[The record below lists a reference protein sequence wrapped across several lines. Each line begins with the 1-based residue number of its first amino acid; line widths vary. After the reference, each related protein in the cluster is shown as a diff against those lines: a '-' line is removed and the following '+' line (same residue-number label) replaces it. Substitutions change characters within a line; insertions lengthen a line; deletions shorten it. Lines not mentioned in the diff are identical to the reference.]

1 MCSSATLE
9 LIREVVDD
17 KINKDEAFTAFDI
30 SCDVKQLAQQ
40 RDLPS
45 ERHQD
50 MKDEIHNSISQF
62 VSQGLYCRQLCDVG
76 APTKAFVYYPANG
89 YDPANYTPRPRN
101 DGKKVKASAQLT
113 TPTVTAPAATV
124 TAPAPATT
132 AATVPWWLADTD
144 DEDDD
149 GDEKAVDRTPDARG
163 TLCIPNHITRA
174 AGLKAKDL
182 AYASKAPAQLVLSKT
197 VAPGLT
203 KLTSYTVDLYE
214 NIRITQSTLQA
225 CGLAG
230 PKYDFVREGDK
241 IYVTDSQD

>member
-1 MCSSATLE
+1 MCSSATLD
-9 LIREVVDD
+9 LIREVVDG
-17 KINKDEAFTAFDI
+17 KINKEEAFTAFDI
-30 SCDVKQLAQQ
+30 SCDVKELAKQ
-40 RDLPS
+40 RDLPT

-62 VSQGLYCRQLCDVG
+62 VSQDLYCRALCDVG
-76 APTKAFVYYPANG
+76 APSKAFVYYPSNG

-101 DGKKVKASAQLT
+101 DGKQASVKQQFQAAVATAVASTIPTPVDVLAAQN
-113 TPTVTAPAATV
+113 APS
-124 TAPAPATT
+124 
-132 AATVPWWLADTD
+132 D
-144 DEDDD
+144 DDD
-149 GDEKAVDRTPDARG
+149 GDETATDRTPDARG
-163 TLCIPNHITRA
+163 TVCIPNHITRA

-214 NIRITQSTLQA
+214 NIRVTQSTLQA
-225 CGLAG
+225 CGLSG
-230 PKYDFVREGDK
+230 PKYNFVREGDK

>member
-1 MCSSATLE
+1 MCSSATLD

-17 KINKDEAFTAFDI
+17 KINKEEAFTAFDI
-30 SCDVKQLAQQ
+30 SCDVKELAKQ
-40 RDLPS
+40 RDLPT

-62 VSQGLYCRQLCDVG
+62 VSQDLYCRTLCDVG

-101 DGKKVKASAQLT
+101 DGKQASVKQQAAVAVTST
-113 TPTVTAPAATV
+113 TPPVAPVAQNQSSGWWN
-124 TAPAPATT
+124 APS
-132 AATVPWWLADTD
+132 D
-144 DEDDD
+144 DDD
-149 GDEKAVDRTPDARG
+149 GDEKATDRTPDARG
-163 TLCIPNHITRA
+163 TVCIPNHITRA